1 MATPA
6 LVVDKETVFDAPLNS
21 LLGCL
26 HHLCRKRESKE
37 NCLFYKAW
45 MILKA
50 VVLKKKKNPNKHQLL
65 RM

>member
-37 NCLFYKAW
+37 DW

-50 VVLKKKKNPNKHQLL
+50 VVLKKIKTSPNY
-65 RM
+65 